1 MTLRRRI
8 LTFVTLTALVGL
20 SLTLALV
27 IPARFA
33 HASSDEGNKG
43 TITHEF
49 RGRLENGFAPI
60 TQPPPSL
67 ILSNSGSGTATV
79 LGNVT
84 DSFTVNIDFSHP
96 IANGFFLVSKTGSMF
111 AADGDRV
118 DLAMVG
124 TFNVTTLDVHY
135 VFFVTGGTGRFQGA
149 TGIGTW
155 HVPPPAVFDP
165 ATGDGSGSE
174 LFDGVITLPLS
185 D

>member
-20 SLTLALV
+20 SLTLALA

-33 HASSDEGNKG
+33 HAFSGDGNPG
-43 TITHEF
+43 TTTYEF
-49 RGRLENGFAPI
+49 LGRLQNGFAPI

-96 IANGFFLVSKTGSMF
+96 IANGFFLVSKTGSLF

-124 TFNVTTLDVHY
+124 TFNSATFDVHY
-135 VFFVTGGTGRFQGA
+135 VFVVTGGTGRFAGA
-149 TGIGTW
+149 TGNGTW
-155 HVPPPAVFDP
+155 HVPPPTVFDP
-165 ATGDGSGSE
+165 ITGIDSGSE
-174 LFDGVITLPLS
+174 FFDGTITLPK
-185 D
+185 